1 MLSSPFRSRFIGLA
15 GSYFKQILP
24 MAMLGFCGRFVYVLR
39 DVDGRVFFV
48 VELLRCKKGNIE
60 ARLISGCVL
69 YRPIDRNGGTN
80 L

>member
-1 MLSSPFRSRFIGLA
+1 
-15 GSYFKQILP
+15 
-24 MAMLGFCGRFVYVLR
+24 MLGFCGRLVYVLR